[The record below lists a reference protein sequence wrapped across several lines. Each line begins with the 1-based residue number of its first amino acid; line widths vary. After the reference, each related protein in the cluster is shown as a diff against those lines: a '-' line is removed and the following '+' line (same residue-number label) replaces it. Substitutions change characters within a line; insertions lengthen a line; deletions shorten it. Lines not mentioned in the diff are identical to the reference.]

1 MNGIFIDSNIK
12 SINTIKIFNNSKINE
27 ILKSDC
33 IGYYN
38 LIDYIDNEYYL
49 IYVDINYN
57 NNISNNY
64 INFLLKN
71 INKNINSYNGLCLIV
86 KYNLL
91 THNIIK
97 IENNIKYIIDKF
109 I

>member
-1 MNGIFIDSNIK
+1 MNGIFIDSNNK
-12 SINTIKIFNNSKINE
+12 SINIIKIFDNSKINE
-27 ILKSDC
+27 ILKTDN

-38 LIDYIDNEYYL
+38 LIDYIQNEYYL

-57 NNISNNY
+57 NKSNNY
-64 INFLLKN
+64 INDLLKY
-71 INKNINSYNGLCLIV
+71 INENINSYNGLCLIV

-97 IENNIKYIIDKF
+97 IENNLLKIIEKF

>member
-1 MNGIFIDSNIK
+1 MNGIFINSYTK
-12 SINTIKIFNNSKINE
+12 SINKIKIFDNSKINE
-27 ILKSDC
+27 ILKTDN

-38 LIDYIDNEYYL
+38 LIDYINNEYYL

-57 NNISNNY
+57 NKSNNY
-64 INFLLKN
+64 INNLLKY

-86 KYNLL
+86 KYNLF

-97 IENNIKYIIDKF
+97 IENNLLKIIEKF

>member
-1 MNGIFIDSNIK
+1 MNGIFIDSNNK
-12 SINTIKIFNNSKINE
+12 SINIIKIFDNSKINE
-27 ILKSDC
+27 ILKTDN

-38 LIDYIDNEYYL
+38 LIDYIQNEYYL

-57 NNISNNY
+57 NKSNNY
-64 INFLLKN
+64 INDLLKY

-97 IENNIKYIIDKF
+97 IENNLLKIIEKF

>member
-1 MNGIFIDSNIK
+1 MNAIFINSNIK
-12 SINTIKIFNNSKINE
+12 SINKIKIFHNSKINE
-27 ILKSDC
+27 ILKTDN

-38 LIDYIDNEYYL
+38 LIDYIQNEYYL
-49 IYVDINYN
+49 IYVDTNFYN
-57 NNISNNY
+57 KSNNY
-64 INFLLKN
+64 INNLLKY

-97 IENNIKYIIDKF
+97 IENNLLKIIEKF